1 MRVLLSR
8 IEIHIPYAN
17 SLKDKR
23 RVVKGLK
30 DKIWSRFRAS
40 ISEIDGHDSHQ
51 VAILGLSYVS
61 NDSTLLESIMNKVVN
76 LIEDSY
82 PGHLYQY
89 EYHVEHY

>member
-82 PGHLYQY
+82 PGHLYHY

>member
-30 DKIWSRFRAS
+30 DRIWSRFRAS
-40 ISEIDGHDSHQ
+40 ISEIDGYDSHQ

-82 PGHLYQY
+82 PGHLYHY
-89 EYHVEHY
+89 DYHVEQY

>member
-1 MRVLLSR
+1 MRVLVSR

-30 DKIWSRFRAS
+30 DKIWTRFRAS
-40 ISEIDGHDSHQ
+40 VSEIGEHDSRQ
-51 VAILGLSYVS
+51 VAILGLAYVS
-61 NDSTLLESIMNKVVN
+61 NDSKLLESIMSKVVN

-82 PGHLYQY
+82 PGHLHHYD
-89 EYHVEHY
+89 YHVEHY

>member
-1 MRVLLSR
+1 MKVLVSR

-23 RVVKGLK
+23 RVVKALK
-30 DKIWSRFRAS
+30 DRIWTRFRAS
-40 ISEIDGHDSHQ
+40 ISEIDGHDSRQ

-61 NDSTLLESIMNKVVN
+61 NDAKLLESIMNKVVN

-82 PGHLYQY
+82 PGHLHHYD
-89 EYHVEHY
+89 YHVEHY

>member
-8 IEIHIPYAN
+8 IEVHIPYAA

-40 ISEIDGHDSHQ
+40 ISEVDGHDSRT
-51 VAILGLSYVS
+51 VAVLGLSYVS
-61 NDSTLLESIMNKVVN
+61 NDHTLLETIMYKVIN
-76 LIEDSY
+76 LIEDSH
-82 PGHLYQY
+82 PGLLHHYD
-89 EYHVEHY
+89 YHIEHY